1 MKRRSAVRN
10 ETLIEQSAIAVT
22 SPSTAKGR
30 ADTSQRHERWFFGG
44 MAIALTATVFAG
56 FAPTYYLNSFNERPF
71 ALTALLHLHGAAFTA
86 WMFLLVAQTSFI
98 AIGARRLHMRL
109 GLFGAILAVFMT
121 VVGPIVAVER
131 TATGQIAD
139 LGAPPLVFLA
149 VPVVGMVVFAA
160 LVAAAL
166 YYRRRSPAAH
176 KRLMLLATLELV
188 TAGVSRFPIVA
199 EWGPL
204 GFFAT
209 TDVFVLA
216 IVAYDIAT
224 LRRPHAATL
233 WGGAFFIASQPARL
247 VIGGSPLW
255 LSFAGWLTS

>member
-1 MKRRSAVRN
+1 MRT
-10 ETLIEQSAIAVT
+10 ETFLEQSVATVT
-22 SPSTAKGR
+22 TSSAGIERSEP
-30 ADTSQRHERWFFGG
+30 SQRRERWFFGG
-44 MAIALTATVFAG
+44 MAVALTATVFAG
-56 FAPTYYLNSFNERPF
+56 FAPTYYLNAFAERPF
-71 ALTALLHLHGAAFTA
+71 ALTPLLHVHGVAFSA
-86 WMFLLVAQTSFI
+86 WMFLLIAQTSLI
-98 AIGARRLHMRL
+98 AADARRVHMRL
-109 GLFGAILAVFMT
+109 GLLGAILAVIMT

-176 KRLMLLATLELV
+176 KRLMLIATLELV
-188 TAGVSRFPIVA
+188 TAGVSRLPVVSD
-199 EWGPL
+199 WGPL
-204 GFFAT
+204 GFFAV

-216 IVAYDIAT
+216 IVAYDIVA

-233 WGGAFFIASQPARL
+233 WGGAFFIASQPLRL
-247 VIGGSPLW
+247 MIGGSPLW
-255 LSFAGWLTS
+255 RSFADWLTS

>member
-1 MKRRSAVRN
+1 VRN
-10 ETLIEQSAIAVT
+10 ETFIEQSATAVT
-22 SPSTAKGR
+22 SPSTAKER
-30 ADTSQRHERWFFGG
+30 SEASRRQERWFFGG
-44 MAIALTATVFAG
+44 MAVALTATVFAG
-56 FAPTYYLNSFNERPF
+56 FAPTYYLNAFTERPF
-71 ALTALLHLHGAAFTA
+71 ALTALLHLHGAVFTT
-86 WMFLLVAQTSFI
+86 WMFLLVAQTSLI
-98 AIGARRLHMRL
+98 AVDARRLHMRL
-109 GLFGAILAVFMT
+109 GLFGAVLAAFMT

-166 YYRRRSPAAH
+166 YYRRRSPGAH

-188 TAGVSRFPIVA
+188 TAGVSRLPVVA
-199 EWGPL
+199 DWGPL
-204 GFFAT
+204 GFFAI

-216 IVAYDIAT
+216 IVAYDFVA

-233 WGGAFFIASQPARL
+233 WGGAFFIASQPVRL

>member
-1 MKRRSAVRN
+1 VPN
-10 ETLIEQSAIAVT
+10 ETLLEQAALAVT
-22 SPSTAKGR
+22 SPSAAKE
-30 ADTSQRHERWFFGG
+30 TSEVSQRHERWFFGG
-44 MAIALTATVFAG
+44 TAVALTVTVFAG
-56 FAPTYYLNSFNERPF
+56 FAPTYYLNALTERPF
-71 ALTALLHLHGAAFTA
+71 ALTPLLHLHGAAFTA
-86 WMFLLVAQTSFI
+86 WMFLLIAQTSLI
-98 AIGARRLHMRL
+98 AAGARRLHMRL
-109 GLFGAILAVFMT
+109 GLFGAILAAIMT

-160 LVAAAL
+160 LVTAAL

-188 TAGVSRFPIVA
+188 TAGVSRLPVVA

-204 GFFAT
+204 GFFAV
-209 TDVFVLA
+209 TDLFILA
-216 IVAYDIAT
+216 IVAYDIVAF
-224 LRRPHAATL
+224 RRPHAATL
-233 WGGAFFIASQPARL
+233 WGGAFFIASQPLRL
-247 VIGGSPLW
+247 AIGGSPLW